1 MRKTFTI
8 FCLLLFVWIKVFA
21 QPAASPLAKDV
32 LKSMPDEVIPIL
44 THNNIL
50 DMIDFL
56 NASCKAEVTNRMNGK
71 SEMTV
76 LTDHYAYIQ
85 VTPSNT
91 TEIKLLP
98 LQSGGTLIYLVST
111 CTTDSLSDSSVKVYT
126 DKWELADERQQFRF
140 PHPDSYNT
148 LKLSA
153 TDNNADL
160 TVTEDKGFRN
170 VLIKTKGK
178 VPRGGYSSVELTY
191 RLSDGVMIKMILE
204 EAVGSINTYE
214 IK

>member
-153 TDNNADL
+153 TDNNAVFQEVKKQL
-160 TVTEDKGFRN
+160 LFEGESSSDKPDI
-170 VLIKTKGK
+170 VKEYECEWDHKEGK
-178 VPRGGYSSVELTY
+178 YIIHSRF
-191 RLSDGVMIKMILE
+191 
-204 EAVGSINTYE
+204 GS
-214 IK
+214 